1 MNHFEPFCL
10 TCQQP
15 ARDPNVLVCSSCGG
29 ALGFRYDYTNV
40 RWDDRYRSMWRYWRL
55 LPVASVDH
63 LATLGEG
70 DTPLLPSRSYR
81 QAQIYL
87 KDETRNPTGSHK
99 DRPLAVAVNHAL
111 SLGATTSFVV
121 SAGSTGISNAA
132 LAARAGLRSV
142 AIMSSGA
149 PAARVYPLFA
159 LGSQLLEVDGDID
172 ALIAQVI
179 DICHTHG
186 LYLSSTSR
194 DSNPYQGEGAK
205 TIAYEIFEQ
214 LGRVPDWMVVPVGG
228 GGTLAAIW
236 RGFLDLQALGR
247 IDTLPK
253 MVGVQPRDYN
263 ALEVAMQRGLETW
276 DEVRA
281 LDYSAAPPS
290 VQVKLAH
297 GHPPDGMEALD
308 AVRASGGLFLSVTD
322 EEALDAQLRFS
333 RGEGLYI
340 EPSTGVV
347 PAALERLLAE
357 GQTRPDETVVAL
369 ICGGGF
375 RETFLTLE
383 RRPLQS
389 RLIQADELAQVL
401 VELAESTAFK
411 SNEVDSD
418 Q

>member
-1 MNHFEPFCL
+1 MSHFQAICL
-10 TCQQP
+10 RCHRGQNDP
-15 ARDPNVLVCSSCGG
+15 AAFVCTVCGG
-29 ALGFRYDYTNV
+29 ALGFRYDYSAV
-40 RWDDRYRSMWRYWRL
+40 QWDDRFRSMWRYWRL
-55 LPVASVDH
+55 LPVASVER

-70 DTPLLPSRSYR
+70 GTPLLRSRLYGH
-81 QAQIYL
+81 AQVYL

-159 LGSQLLEVDGDID
+159 LGSQLLEVDEDID

-179 DICHTHG
+179 EICRTHS

-205 TIAYEIFEQ
+205 TIAYELVEQ
-214 LGRVPDWMVVPVGG
+214 LGRVPDWIIVPVGG

-236 RGFLDLQALGR
+236 RGFLDLQALGW
-247 IDTLPK
+247 IDALPK

-276 DEVRA
+276 DEVLA

-297 GHPPDGMEALD
+297 GHPPDGMEALE

-322 EEALDAQLRFS
+322 EEALDAQLSFS

-347 PAALERLLAE
+347 PAALDRLLAA
-357 GQTRPDETVVAL
+357 GQIRPDETVVAL

-389 RLIQADELAQVL
+389 RLIQVDALAQVL
-401 VELAESTAFK
+401 VETADK
-411 SNEVDSD
+411 ERK
-418 Q
+418 